1 LPLAESA
8 RTPRFLEPKDGMND
22 DLQEMMREATR
33 LTQAG
38 RLIDATAAIQ
48 RALKG
53 DAAMDPEPL
62 LEPEGVQANPDE
74 ATQESPWVLD
84 GYVFELAADTAP
96 AAVAAGTFSS
106 GLHSHAGLTRRYKLY
121 APPASSNAPRPL
133 VLMLHGCTQ
142 NADDFAA
149 GTAMNELAR
158 EQGFFVLYP
167 EQSHEAN
174 PSRCWNWFK
183 HNHQQR
189 GRGEPALLANLTQAM
204 IHSHG
209 IDPRRVYLAGLS
221 AGGAMAAIVA
231 CAYTDLF
238 AAVGIHSG
246 LPSGAARSLPEALAA
261 MKTGAVAGSASPAQ
275 QAVPTIVFHGD
286 QDPTVHPRNGEL
298 LMAAVPTGAVRVEAG
313 VSAQGRRYTRQIHEA
328 EDGTAWAEHWLVHGA
343 GHAWSGGRAGAS
355 YTDASGPDAS
365 AEMLRFFLEH
375 PRAAPS

>member
-1 LPLAESA
+1 
-8 RTPRFLEPKDGMND
+8 MND
-22 DLQEMMREATR
+22 NLQEMMREATR

-38 RLIDATAAIQ
+38 RLTDATAAIQ
-48 RALKG
+48 RALRG
-53 DAAMDPEPL
+53 DAAQDAVAL
-62 LEPEGVQANPDE
+62 LAPQRAPSPAGDSTQA
-74 ATQESPWVLD
+74 SPWVLD
-84 GYVFELAADTAP
+84 GCVFELAADEADGATS
-96 AAVAAGTFSS
+96 VAAATFSS
-106 GLHSHAGLTRRYKLY
+106 GLHTHAGLTRRYKLY
-121 APPASSNAPRPL
+121 APPASSSAPRPL

-158 EQGFFVLYP
+158 AQGFLVLYA

-189 GRGEPALLANLTQAM
+189 GRGEPALLANLTQAV
-204 IHSHG
+204 IQSHG

-231 CAYTDLF
+231 GAYPDVF
-238 AAVGIHSG
+238 AAVGVHSG

-275 QAVPTIVFHGD
+275 PAVPTIVFHGD

-298 LMAAVPTGAVRVEAG
+298 LMAAVPAGAVRVEPG
-313 VSAQGRRYTRQIHEA
+313 VSAQGRRYTRRIHEA

-375 PRAAPS
+375 PRAVQR